1 VQTEATV
8 YVVED
13 DPAVRE
19 SLAWVI
25 ESAGYRVEA
34 FATAEA
40 FLAAFDPERPACLIT
55 DVRMPGMSG
64 LELQKHLAEKR
75 IEIPLIFITAHGT
88 VPAAVRA
95 MRAGAI
101 DYLLKPYNN
110 EALLTRIAQ
119 AIGQA
124 RKACA
129 ERAVR
134 KELSA
139 RVALLTPRER
149 EVMTMVVSG
158 KSNRTIA
165 AELDLS
171 VKTVETH
178 RASVMTKMQ
187 AASLADLVR
196 MVLPERPGGNPEPSR

>member
-1 VQTEATV
+1 MQTEATV

-13 DPAVRE
+13 DSAVRE

-34 FATAEA
+34 FATAEE
-40 FLAAFDPERPACLIT
+40 FLAAFDPERPACLVT

-64 LELQKHLAEKR
+64 LELQNHLAERR
-75 IEIPLIFITAHGT
+75 IEIPLIFITGHGT
-88 VPAAVRA
+88 VPAAMHA

-119 AIGQA
+119 AVSQA
-124 RKACA
+124 RKALA
-129 ERAVR
+129 DRAAR
-134 KELSA
+134 RELGA
-139 RVALLTPRER
+139 RVALLTPREH

-165 AELDLS
+165 TELNVS

-178 RASVMTKMQ
+178 RASVMEKMQ
-187 AASLADLVR
+187 AASLAELVR
-196 MVLPERPGGNPEPSR
+196 MVLPERSPGKP